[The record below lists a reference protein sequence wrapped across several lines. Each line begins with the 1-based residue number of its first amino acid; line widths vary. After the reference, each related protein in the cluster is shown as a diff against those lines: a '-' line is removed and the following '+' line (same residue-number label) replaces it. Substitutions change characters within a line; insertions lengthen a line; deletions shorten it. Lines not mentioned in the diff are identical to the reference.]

1 MAVSPRFRPL
11 ASPVQSSPKRWI
23 MQHIVVGTESERVEV
38 LIATSHPNH
47 RNGIAYQHRL
57 DKLTGFTNL

>member
-1 MAVSPRFRPL
+1 
-11 ASPVQSSPKRWI
+11 